1 MNDVLFDERSKAEVT
16 TGEKQNRQGSALSGL
31 FLKFSSETDNAKTGD
46 VVCLLPALQ
55 QPKNDAR
62 PTEIA
67 TNGERQKLDNEQRTA
82 HNPKRGS
89 HTNWV
94 GASMVCRGAKRHYH
108 PVSWSPVRADSS
120 TSDVPNSTIASPRII
135 VPGNTF
141 TRSPSKSN
149 VASTTFNQHSV
160 LLSNEQSRLS
170 LRGRKARKSS

>member
-16 TGEKQNRQGSALSGL
+16 TDEKQNRQGSALSGL

-55 QPKNDAR
+55 QPKNDAT
-62 PTEIA
+62 PTEIK

-94 GASMVCRGAKRHYH
+94 GANMVCRGAN
-108 PVSWSPVRADSS
+108 DIL
-120 TSDVPNSTIASPRII
+120 TLFL
-135 VPGNTF
+135 G
-141 TRSPSKSN
+141 
-149 VASTTFNQHSV
+149 
-160 LLSNEQSRLS
+160 RLS
-170 LRGRKARKSS
+170 GLIRQPQTSRTQQSHHPGSSYLAIP